1 MAASLAKRPKQ
12 ERPFQDQVAIVTGGA
27 DGIGRSIVQMLV
39 ENGASV
45 VIFDIN
51 DERMKDAAQT
61 LQEEGHRVVALNV
74 NVAEENSVE
83 KAFQEFSKQFDRLDI
98 MVNCAGIVGPNGV
111 KVEDVSVEDFDRVY
125 GGEWS
130 V

>member
-12 ERPFQDQVAIVTGGA
+12 ERLFQDQVAIVTGGA

-51 DERMKDAAQT
+51 DERMREASQT

-74 NVAEENSVE
+74 NVAEEGSVE
-83 KAFQEFSKQFDRLDI
+83 KAFQEFGKQFDRLDI
-98 MVNCAGIVGPNGV
+98 MINCAGIVGPNGV